1 MIIFIK
7 VFLKSYILLMILGVV
22 SIFVAGNL
30 HFLLRYQ
37 IFFWDILFNSIVL
50 KSIFI
55 PIAFVSII
63 LAFLAAIAHKR
74 NY

>member
-37 IFFWDILFNSIVL
+37 IFFWDILFNPIVL

-55 PIAFVSII
+55 PTAFVSII